1 MTERYHMNT
10 NGWQYEAE
18 RERREWAAKLG
29 DAARGLKWDDSEKR
43 GAGKGFT
50 SRLHDGVVE
59 ANEAPSVR
67 EPRRRGRKKQPKLN
81 LSPEAQA
88 QRQYDIAVEEVVNDE
103 LREDRVS
110 LNRMVHDAK
119 DFNGV
124 SVDED
129 GRDGG

>member
-1 MTERYHMNT
+1 MISMARSSWSSSTRDLSS
-10 NGWQYEAE
+10 
-18 RERREWAAKLG
+18 AATLT
-29 DAARGLKWDDSEKR
+29 AAVIARAVPL
-43 GAGKGFT
+43 
-50 SRLHDGVVE
+50 VE